1 MKHSIRRQITVIFI
15 CVLVFIL
22 CCLFIVNMG
31 FLERYY
37 FSYKTKDLLDTY
49 NDVDQALQKDTFQ
62 DEDVQ
67 NKILYQVEK
76 MNVDLIIIN
85 SRGKSAFSTIS
96 DQDPR
101 MLQMLSDFQNIVEN
115 DSIPGYLMK
124 RTDVYILYRTSDWQ
138 GET

>member
-22 CCLFIVNMG
+22 GCLFIVNMG

-67 NKILYQVEK
+67 NKILYPVEK
-76 MNVDLIIIN
+76 MNVDLTIIN
-85 SRGKSAFSTIS
+85 SRGKRAFSTIS
-96 DQDPR
+96 DQYPR
-101 MLQMLSDFQNIVEN
+101 MHQMRSEFKNLEEN
-115 DSIPGYLMK
+115 D
-124 RTDVYILYRTSDWQ
+124 
-138 GET
+138 